1 MTFHNLRAFRDPR
14 AAPVSEAF
22 DAWLRESMA
31 LEPGARNA
39 RLARWTSAPAARAAH
54 PREEHLIPLMVASGA
69 AGDDAAVVA
78 FNDTFTGLRLSAY
91 HFGVISQRGLS
102 NVSENASRSKTR

>member
-1 MTFHNLRAFRDPR
+1 M
-14 AAPVSEAF
+14 SEAF
-22 DAWLRESMA
+22 DAWLRESMT

-39 RLARWTSAPAARAAH
+39 RLERWTSAPAARAAH

-91 HFGVISQRGLS
+91 HFGV
-102 NVSENASRSKTR
+102 